1 MELDALK
8 RAEIF
13 ETLEETQTAR
23 LLAVARQHRFERGE
37 CLFLLGDHADRL
49 YVVLSGRIELSF
61 PLMFGGAVREVAVET
76 KTPVS
81 VLGWS
86 ALVRPYRFTLSAR
99 AVEPSEL
106 AAFPRNEL
114 QMLFETEP
122 KIGYAFTRHVSEVI
136 GRRLLQVQ
144 ALWARE
150 LQRSVTSYMRA
161 PGQAPPGPVPP
172 STPGR

>member
-1 MELDALK
+1 MDTEVLK

-13 ETLEETQTAR
+13 ETLEEAQTTR
-23 LLAVARQHRFERGE
+23 LLTVARQHRLERGE

-49 YVVLSGRIELSF
+49 YVVLSGKMELSF
-61 PLMFGGAVREVAVET
+61 PLMFGSAVREVAVES

-86 ALVRPYRFTLSAR
+86 ALVKPFRFTLSAR
-99 AVEPSEL
+99 AVEPTEL
-106 AAFPRNEL
+106 AGFPRNEL
-114 QMLFETEP
+114 QAVFESEP
-122 KIGYAFTRHVSEVI
+122 RIGYAFTRHVSEVV

-150 LQRSVTSYMRA
+150 LQRTVTGYMRDS
-161 PGQAPPGPVPP
+161 GQAPPDPSPP
-172 STPGR
+172 SPQGR